1 MVRGIRS
8 FLAVLAVAI
17 SGVVVIP
24 DVDASPAIP
33 VVGLSA
39 PVVDRGH
46 VLPVGVPVEVDLP
59 RGTQA
64 VGLTWGGAEVG
75 LRLRSLGPGG
85 WSRWVALEDEAD
97 HGDGNHGDGDD
108 ARHGAGPVW
117 TGPDTVAVEIVATGN
132 PPVDLAVHADTLTDA
147 ASGITPAGP
156 TPAGTAVA
164 GAPQLADTAPGG
176 RTGTIL
182 PSSSWGSP
190 GWSYA
195 NCPGGPATTRAVDA
209 VVVHHT
215 ATTTGYTAD
224 QVDDVLR
231 SIHRFH
237 TRTRRWCDIAYNVL
251 VDRFG
256 RIWEGRTGGAS
267 LPIRGGHARGFN
279 TATTGIALL
288 GDFDGHRVPDAAVD
302 AVSLI
307 TAWKAAAND
316 FDPAGS
322 VERVSGGSTSIA
334 RGRRVVI
341 GRVSGHRD
349 VSSSTC
355 PGRHGHGTLHDV
367 RRRARERL
375 APPDAFRFGGQLG
388 DIPVAGD
395 WTGDGPGVGVR
406 RGSAFHLRDQL
417 AGGPTDTVVQL
428 GLPGDRP
435 VVGDWDGDG
444 VDTVGVERGGEF
456 HLLDRNRT
464 PTGVAILD
472 GDRTVR
478 PAVPAGFPLRRA
490 VPLAGDWDGDGVD
503 TLGYAADGE
512 IVLFDD
518 PGGRHV
524 ARRYRIG
531 RAGDRAVVTD
541 WEADGIDDVGLVR
554 DGVLYAPLAGD
565 HRMLRPVHG
574 LPEGHRAFVVDWSGL
589 GLPTLLTVTA
599 AGDWDPTTPIGL

>member
-1 MVRGIRS
+1 MWRGIRS

-17 SGVVVIP
+17 PGFVVIP
-24 DVDASPAIP
+24 DVEAGPAIP

-39 PVVDRGH
+39 AVPDRGH
-46 VLPVGVPVEVDLP
+46 VLPVGTPVGVDLP
-59 RGTQA
+59 GDTQA
-64 VGLTWGGAEVG
+64 VGLTWDGADVG
-75 LRLRSLGPGG
+75 LRLRSLGPAG
-85 WSRWVALEDEAD
+85 WSPWVGLEDEAD
-97 HGDGNHGDGDD
+97 HGDGHHGAGVV
-108 ARHGAGPVW
+108 RHAAGPVW

-132 PPVDLAVHADTLTDA
+132 PPVDLAVHADTPADA
-147 ASGITPAGP
+147 TPTGPIPASA
-156 TPAGTAVA
+156 ALAD
-164 GAPQLADTAPGG
+164 APQLAGTPGG
-176 RTGTIL
+176 SGTRTIL
-182 PSSSWGSP
+182 PTSAWGSP

-195 NCPGGPATTRAVDA
+195 NCPRGPTATRPVDA
-209 VVVHHT
+209 VIVHHT
-215 ATTTGYTAD
+215 ATTTAYAAHE
-224 QVDDVLR
+224 VDDVLR

-237 TRTRRWCDIAYNVL
+237 TRTRGWCDIAYNVL

-256 RIWEGRTGGAS
+256 RVWEGRTGGAS

-279 TATTGIALL
+279 TATTGVALL
-288 GDFDGHRVPDAAVD
+288 GDFDSHGVPDVAVE

-322 VERVSGGSTSIA
+322 VERVSGGSTSVP
-334 RGRRVVI
+334 RGRHVII

-349 VSSSTC
+349 VGSSTC
-355 PGRHGHGTLHDV
+355 PGRHGHGMLHDV

-375 APPDAFRFGGQLG
+375 RAPTPFAFGGHLG
-388 DIPVAGD
+388 DVPLTGD
-395 WTGDGPGVGVR
+395 WTGDGPGAGVR
-406 RGSAFHLRDQL
+406 RGAAFHLRHQL
-417 AGGPTDTVVQL
+417 GGGPADTVVQL

-444 VDTVGVERGGEF
+444 IDTVGVERDGEF

-464 PTGVAILD
+464 PTGIGIVD
-472 GDRTVR
+472 GDRTIR
-478 PAVPAGFPLRRA
+478 PHVPAGYPLDRA

-512 IVLFDD
+512 ILLFDD
-518 PGGRHV
+518 PAGRHV

-541 WEADGIDDVGLVR
+541 WEGDGTDDVGLVR
-554 DGVLYAPLAGD
+554 DGVHYAPLAGD
-565 HRMLRPVHG
+565 HRMLRPVHR
-574 LPEGHRAFVVDWSGL
+574 LPGGHRAFVVDWSGL